1 MFEVKNLLDQY
12 DTNKVDQVS
21 LSQFKVFFIM
31 FYNSLPQPED
41 GTGPNDDQMMTMI
54 MVVVVIIT
62 MPDHQMMMADLE
74 EAGWRK
80 IQPKK
85 VFMDCIFTIN
95 TWTLQDTSL
104 EIWRQKLKDQQS
116 TYDFLLNYF
125 LERDFWN
132 GHQGYLPDDRCGQKR
147 KYFKNCEN
155 LGFHCNSYCCVGY
168 MIDFYGNFMSFWLMM
183 RLIFAILT
191 I

>member
-31 FYNSLPQPED
+31 FYNSLPQLE
-41 GTGPNDDQMMTMI
+41 DDQMMTMI

-85 VFMDCIFTIN
+85 VF
-95 TWTLQDTSL
+95 
-104 EIWRQKLKDQQS
+104 
-116 TYDFLLNYF
+116 
-125 LERDFWN
+125 
-132 GHQGYLPDDRCGQKR
+132 H
-147 KYFKNCEN
+147 
-155 LGFHCNSYCCVGY
+155 
-168 MIDFYGNFMSFWLMM
+168 
-183 RLIFAILT
+183 
-191 I
+191 

>member
-21 LSQFKVFFIM
+21 LSQFKVFYIM

-41 GTGPNDDQMMTMI
+41 GTGFNDDQMMTMI
-54 MVVVVIIT
+54 MVVMVIIT

-85 VFMDCIFTIN
+85 VFHGLHFHYQHLNTSRHFT
-95 TWTLQDTSL
+95 
-104 EIWRQKLKDQQS
+104 
-116 TYDFLLNYF
+116 
-125 LERDFWN
+125 
-132 GHQGYLPDDRCGQKR
+132 
-147 KYFKNCEN
+147 
-155 LGFHCNSYCCVGY
+155 
-168 MIDFYGNFMSFWLMM
+168 
-183 RLIFAILT
+183 
-191 I
+191 

>member
-21 LSQFKVFFIM
+21 LSQFKVFLIM

-41 GTGPNDDQMMTMI
+41 GTGSNDDQMMTMI

-85 VFMDCIFTIN
+85 VFHGLHFHYHIN
-95 TWTLQDTSL
+95 T
-104 EIWRQKLKDQQS
+104 
-116 TYDFLLNYF
+116 
-125 LERDFWN
+125 
-132 GHQGYLPDDRCGQKR
+132 
-147 KYFKNCEN
+147 
-155 LGFHCNSYCCVGY
+155 
-168 MIDFYGNFMSFWLMM
+168 
-183 RLIFAILT
+183 
-191 I
+191 